1 MTRLEKKHTY
11 QEEEISANSGLFGL
25 MDSVMLKT
33 FRITNEEL
41 DKICEIATDDE
52 LELFTKEDRTIRE
65 SRQLLTF
72 LKDKVYVK
80 EPKY

>member
-1 MTRLEKKHTY
+1 MTRLDKKYTHKD
-11 QEEEISANSGLFGL
+11 EEIPDNRGLFGL